1 MSQSN
6 NRKSYGQ
13 WCPVARSLDLVG
25 DRWTLLIIR
34 DLTSADRRFSDL
46 RNNLAGISPTL
57 LSTRLRDL
65 GAVDVVTQVNG
76 NYRLTD
82 RGREL
87 EDVVLALGSWGL
99 GELLAPQRS
108 DHFPDDYRL
117 IGLRSMIRGGRTPTN
132 PLVVSLMLDYEPVTI
147 RVTASATSPQ
157 VEVNAGAPDASD
169 VSVVAS
175 LAGLNM
181 LHLGHASLG
190 ELEGAGDVTIKGAEQ
205 AKADF
210 VALISR

>member
-6 NRKSYGQ
+6 TRKSYGQ

-34 DLTSADRRFSDL
+34 DLLSADRRFSDL
-46 RNNLAGISPTL
+46 RNNLVGISPTL

-65 GAVDVVTQVNG
+65 GEADVLTQVDG
-76 NYRLTD
+76 LYRLTD
-82 RGREL
+82 RGHGL

-99 GELLAPQRS
+99 DELIAPQRS

-117 IGLRSMIRGGRTPTN
+117 IGLRSMMLHGRVPTK

-147 RVTASATSPQ
+147 RAASGLTISQIEVSP
-157 VEVNAGAPDASD
+157 GAPEPAD

-181 LHLGHASLG
+181 LHLGHASVY
-190 ELEGAGDVTIKGAEQ
+190 ELEGAGDVTLKGSEE
-205 AKADF
+205 AKAEF